1 MRQVMPFA
9 TRSSLMP
16 ACVLFFVLCVLCA
29 GSSAFAADTEPATH
43 SPIMVPNPATDLWRA
58 VRQRGGDV
66 VGNTQ
71 ARGVDSGVL
80 INTSGEEFRNYRRN
94 DFIGPAGWVVI
105 GAVAVIFVFY
115 LIRGR
120 IPIDGGRSGKR
131 ILRFGDFDRTL
142 HWFTAILF
150 IFLAITGLTLLFGR
164 FVVLP
169 IFGAEAFSVIASAC
183 KEGHN
188 LFGPLFI
195 VAVVLLFVRFAVKNL
210 PAKGDLKWLAKGG
223 GIIGKAHVSAG
234 FFNAGEKIWF
244 WAVMVL
250 GVTVSASGLILD
262 FPVFGQGRETMQLA
276 LVVHGAAAIL
286 FIAGS
291 FGHIYIGTLGTE
303 GSLESMTT
311 GTVDENWAKSHHDR
325 WYAEVKG
332 KQAPDVPDSGVPPIG
347 LQAKPDKA

>member
-1 MRQVMPFA
+1 MTHT
-9 TRSSLMP
+9 TRSRLHPWLVMLCLLSWLSATVP
-16 ACVLFFVLCVLCA
+16 VL
-29 GSSAFAADTEPATH
+29 AADDGGPGH
-43 SPIMVPNPATDLWRA
+43 SPIMVPNPATDLWRE

-71 ARGVDSGVL
+71 VRGVDTGTL
-80 INTSGEEFRNYRRN
+80 INVNGEKFRDYRRN
-94 DFIGPAGWVVI
+94 TFIEPAGWAI
-105 GAVAVIFVFY
+105 IAVAVLILVFY

-120 IPIDGGRSGKR
+120 IRIDGGRSGKR
-131 ILRFGDFDRTL
+131 IVRFGDFDRTL

-169 IFGAEAFSVIASAC
+169 VFGPEAFGLIASAC

-195 VAVVLLFVRFAVKNL
+195 VAVVLLFIRFAAKNL
-210 PAKGDLKWLAKGG
+210 PAKGDIKWLLKGG

-262 FPVFGQGRETMQLA
+262 FPVFGQGRDIMQLA
-276 LVVHGAAAIL
+276 LVIHGAAAVL

-291 FGHIYIGTLGTE
+291 FGHIYIGTIGTE

-311 GTVDENWAKSHHDR
+311 GSVDENWAKSHHDR

-332 KQAPDVPDSGVPPIG
+332 STPPAKHDADDRPLD
-347 LQAKPDKA
+347 LQPKPNKV